1 MSITGILHL
10 RSCIFAADTKR
21 LSWTYVSYCS
31 HTSCSSFTVFFMY
44 FLLLRDE
51 NLGLKMGAVKS
62 ISEPLPGMEPGLV
75 EKEGLE
81 PPGDVELHLVAQ
93 EVTSNTM

>member
-1 MSITGILHL
+1 
-10 RSCIFAADTKR
+10 
-21 LSWTYVSYCS
+21 
-31 HTSCSSFTVFFMY
+31 MY